1 MGSRSIRAMICSS
14 ESPTLVIFTP
24 MARLYGNGALIMS
37 TPTEA
42 RGLACRNFVP
52 RSEYDVSL
60 ESCNLAVEY
69 NRPIATTKGAPHA
82 IRVTLVALVAGTSCK
97 K

>member
-1 MGSRSIRAMICSS
+1 
-14 ESPTLVIFTP
+14 

-42 RGLACRNFVP
+42 RGLACPNFVP

-69 NRPIATTKGAPHA
+69 NQPIATRERRPARDPCSIIDSRRKDELDEMIGF
-82 IRVTLVALVAGTSCK
+82 
-97 K
+97 